1 MSRPIKFSKRY
12 CKVLGSVCADK
23 HYSVYLFM
31 YIIITYALENNAAF
45 NTLLKNKNKLSAI
58 HFIRMQVDCCLEVYA
73 CLLYRDKERFFKY
86 FMDGKPTNKLYIG
99 KQYLTA
105 GYLCGELNKRFSGI
119 SEIYKEGCR
128 WIHPNKVIFRYT
140 APQCDPSKSDMF
152 FIGYKDK
159 HYYEDEVQIKDIYK
173 DMLLVNQILYELL
186 KELAEPYKIL
196 HGKKLSIGQF
206 FKSKKKLSFKFYE

>member
-12 CKVLGSVCADK
+12 CKVLGSVCTDK

-105 GYLCGELNKRFSGI
+105 GYLCGELNNLNSA
-119 SEIYKEGCR
+119 
-128 WIHPNKVIFRYT
+128 T
-140 APQCDPSKSDMF
+140 
-152 FIGYKDK
+152 
-159 HYYEDEVQIKDIYK
+159 
-173 DMLLVNQILYELL
+173 L
-186 KELAEPYKIL
+186 
-196 HGKKLSIGQF
+196 
-206 FKSKKKLSFKFYE
+206 